1 MRLSGLCSTVLGGP
15 AQPAPAD
22 FATLGDAAEAL
33 PRVAGEL
40 CRQTADAY
48 ASAMRLQ
55 VGAGMEAQGIGGRS
69 WLACCNLKQRAV
81 ASPAHLL
88 LHVHTSVPSALCLAS
103 PCSAVYDGRGRAA
116 VDR

>member
-15 AQPAPAD
+15 AQPPPAD
-22 FATLGDAAEAL
+22 FASLADASEAL

-55 VGAGMEAQGIGGRS
+55 VDSGLGIVCTGS
-69 WLACCNLKQRAV
+69 
-81 ASPAHLL
+81 
-88 LHVHTSVPSALCLAS
+88 
-103 PCSAVYDGRGRAA
+103 
-116 VDR
+116 